1 MDTDDDIIN
10 KNRSF
15 DAYIIF
21 LYSFVVFPSRLVIGN
36 DSKEKDHSTFCEMV
50 AIVQSADACLAIF
63 LFFSCRKNYTF
74 CLNHAT
80 SAINRYISLF

>member
-10 KNRSF
+10 KNRSP

-21 LYSFVVFPSRLVIGN
+21 LYSFVVFPSWLVIGN

-50 AIVQSADACLAIF
+50 AIVQSADACLVSL
-63 LFFSCRKNYTF
+63 LFFLSEKIYTF